1 MQMQQEKNTKVP
13 RCLLS
18 LERGIHMAFD
28 GLFTYSIT
36 ADLQQLVTGRITKI
50 HQPNA
55 QEVVL
60 HVRANGKN
68 HKLLFSIH
76 SSYARVHLTEQTIE
90 NPAEPPMFCMLLR
103 KHLEGGFISSVKQ
116 LGFDRIIIVEIESKN
131 EIGDLIVRQ
140 LHAEIMGRH
149 SNLLLIDKEQGKI
162 VDSLKHLPPSVNSF
176 RTVLPGQPYL
186 APPTQNKWNPILVT
200 EEELAI
206 FFAETKNAKDVV
218 TQFAGFSPLHAEE
231 LLYRMTSSLNR
242 VQCFKEFIAG
252 FSNGGTSP
260 MYVLANHKTYFSPIE
275 LTHLHGDITVYPN
288 VHELLDRV
296 FFARAERD
304 RVKQQAGD
312 LERWLQNEIDK
323 LSLKTKKLT
332 KDFERASKLDQF
344 QLYGELLM
352 ANIYAFEKGVK
363 EVTVINYYSEN
374 SEEITIPVSERK
386 TPIENA
392 QSYYTK
398 YTKAKNALIMVQ
410 QQLEKTQEEI
420 TYFEMLA
427 QQVQQASPGDIEEIR
442 EELAEQGYLKLRH
455 SKKKKKPV
463 KPEPERYISSTGTAI
478 SVGKNNKQN
487 DMLTFKIAKRTDI
500 WLHTKDIPGSHVVIH
515 SSEPDET
522 TLREAATL
530 AAYFS
535 KARES
540 SSVPV
545 DYTDIRQV
553 KKPNGAKP
561 GFVIYFEQKTLYID
575 PDEALIL
582 QLKKQ
587 S

>member
-1 MQMQQEKNTKVP
+1 
-13 RCLLS
+13 
-18 LERGIHMAFD
+18 MAFD

-55 QEVVL
+55 QEVIL

-76 SSYARVHLTEQTIE
+76 SSYARVHLTEHVIE

-103 KHLEGGFISSVKQ
+103 KHIEGGFIASIKQ
-116 LGFDRIIIVEIESKN
+116 RDFDRIIIVEIESKN
-131 EIGDLIVRQ
+131 EIGDPIVREI
-140 LHAEIMGRH
+140 HAEIMGRH
-149 SNLLLIDKEQGKI
+149 SNLLLIDQEQGKI
-162 VDSLKHLPPSVNSF
+162 IDSLKHLPPSVNSF
-176 RTVLPGQPYL
+176 RTVLPGQPYI
-186 APPTQNKWNPILVT
+186 APPSQNKWNPLTVT
-200 EEELAI
+200 DEELTA
-206 FFAETKNAKDVV
+206 FFAEGKTSKELV
-218 TQFAGFSPLHAEE
+218 QQLAGFSPLHAEE
-231 LLYRMTSSLNR
+231 LLYRMKKTSNTLA
-242 VQCFKEFIAG
+242 CFKDFMTSFA
-252 FSNGGTSP
+252 NGGMKP
-260 MYVLANHKTYFSPIE
+260 MYVLFNHKVHFSPIE
-275 LTHLHGDITVYPN
+275 LTHLHDGDITIYPN

-323 LSLKTKKLT
+323 LALKTKKLT
-332 KDFERASKLDQF
+332 KDYERASKLDQF

-363 EVTVINYYSEN
+363 EVTVTNYYSETG
-374 SEEITIPVSERK
+374 EEITIPVSERK

-398 YTKAKNALIMVQ
+398 YTKAKNALVMVQ
-410 QQLEKTQEEI
+410 EQLEKTTDEI
-420 TYFEMLA
+420 SYFEMLA

-455 SKKKKKPV
+455 AKKKKKQA
-463 KPEPERYISSTGTAI
+463 KPEPERYVSSTGVII

-487 DMLTFKIAKRTDI
+487 DMLTFKLAKRTDI

-545 DYTDIRQV
+545 DYTEIKQV

-575 PDEALIL
+575 PDETVIL

>member
-1 MQMQQEKNTKVP
+1 
-13 RCLLS
+13 
-18 LERGIHMAFD
+18 MAFD

-55 QEVVL
+55 QEVIL

-76 SSYARVHLTEQTIE
+76 SSYARVHLTEQSIE

-103 KHLEGGFISSVKQ
+103 KHIEGGFISSVKQ

-131 EIGDLIVRQ
+131 EIGDPIVRQ

-149 SNLLLIDKEQGKI
+149 SNLLLIDKEQDKI

-186 APPTQNKWNPILVT
+186 APPTQNKWNPLLVT
-200 EEELAI
+200 EEELAT
-206 FFAETKNAKDVV
+206 FFVETKNAKDVV
-218 TQFAGFSPLHAEE
+218 TQFTGFSPLHAEE
-231 LLYRMTSSLNR
+231 LLYRMTSTSNR
-242 VQCFKEFIAG
+242 VQCFKEFIAS
-252 FSNGGTSP
+252 FANGGMSP

-275 LTHLHGDITVYPN
+275 LTHLHGDKTVYPN

-323 LSLKTKKLT
+323 LALKTKKLT

-352 ANIYAFEKGVK
+352 ANIYSFEKGVK

-374 SEEITIPVSERK
+374 SEEITIPVSARK

-392 QSYYTK
+392 QGYYTK

-410 QQLEKTQEEI
+410 QQLEKTKEEI

-463 KPEPERYISSTGTAI
+463 KPEPERYISSTGIAI

>member
-1 MQMQQEKNTKVP
+1 M
-13 RCLLS
+13 LIS

-28 GLFTYSIT
+28 GLFTYSMT

-60 HVRANGKN
+60 HIRANGSN
-68 HKLLFSIH
+68 HKLLYSIH
-76 SSYARVHLTEQTIE
+76 PSYARVHLTEQSIE

-103 KHLEGGFISSVKQ
+103 KHLEGGFISSIKQ
-116 LGFDRIIIVEIESKN
+116 HDFDRIIIVEIESKN
-131 EIGDLIVRQ
+131 EIGDPIVRE

-176 RTVLPGQPYL
+176 RTILPGQPYI
-186 APPTQNKWNPILVT
+186 APPAQNKWHPLAVT
-200 EEELAI
+200 DEQLTL
-206 FFAETKNAKDVV
+206 FFSEPKTAKEVV
-218 TQFAGFSPLHAEE
+218 SQFIGFSPIHAEE
-231 LLYRMTSSLNR
+231 LLFRLTDTDNR
-242 VQCFKEFIAG
+242 VNCFKHFIAS
-252 FSNGGTSP
+252 FNNGGTKP
-260 MYVLANHKTYFSPIE
+260 MYVNANNKTYFSPIA
-275 LTHLHGDITVYPN
+275 LTHLQGDVTIYPN

-323 LSLKTKKLT
+323 LMLKTKKLN
-332 KDFERASKLDQF
+332 KDYERASKLDQF

-352 ANIYAFEKGVK
+352 ANIYSFEKGEK
-363 EVTVINYYSEN
+363 EVTVTNYYSDTGDEK
-374 SEEITIPVSERK
+374 ITIPVSERK
-386 TPIENA
+386 TPVENA

-410 QQLEKTQEEI
+410 EQLEKTKEEI
-420 TYFEMLA
+420 AYFQMLA
-427 QQVQQASPGDIEEIR
+427 QQVQQAAPGDIEEIR

-455 SKKKKKPV
+455 ARKKKKQA
-463 KPEPERYISSTGTAI
+463 KPEPERYVSSTGVAI

-515 SSEPDET
+515 TSEPDET

-535 KARES
+535 KARNS

-545 DYTDIRQV
+545 DYTEIRQV

-561 GFVIYFEQKTLYID
+561 GFVIYFEQKTVYID
-575 PDEALIL
+575 PDEAVIL